1 MCGIAGYLDPERR
14 SGTETMRQIAQR
26 MGDSLRHR
34 GPDAGGVWV
43 DHDGGVALAHRRL
56 AIIDLSPAGAQPMA
70 SADGRYVITYN
81 GEIYNFPALAEEL
94 RTAGHAI
101 AGGGDTAILLAAIAA
116 WGLVAALRKING
128 IYAFAVWDKQAR
140 TLALARDRMGVK
152 PLYWAQLGTKILFGS
167 ELRAL
172 LQHPECPR
180 AIDRQALAHYFRCGN
195 VPAPHCIIA
204 GIHKLPPA
212 FCIIF
217 APGAEPNLLRYWN
230 LNQLATAAR
239 TAPPAPRNKTE
250 SPPYETALKD
260 MHQLLRHAV
269 GDQMQADVPLGALL
283 SGGID
288 SAAVAALMQ
297 SQSTQPVKTFT
308 IGFRAADFDEAPQAR
323 AVARHLGTAH
333 TETYVTDADARAI
346 VPQLASIYDEPFAD
360 SSQIPTYL
368 VSKIAREQVTVA
380 LSGDGGD
387 EVFLGYNRY
396 RAWEKLEHWPPA
408 LRRMFGQACGL
419 IPAEW
424 FNALGAHLPP
434 QLHIPQLGDKLV
446 KFAALAQGDS
456 ASVYRRLVSWWLNP
470 DELVQGTLPEPLH
483 LSRPAPKDPV
493 AAMQLWDTLG
503 YLPDDVLTKVDRA
516 SMAVALEVRVP
527 LLDHRIVEY
536 SWRLPRS
543 YKLQNGVTKRLL
555 RDVAT
560 QYIPATLLE
569 RPKSGFGVPL
579 AAWLRGPLRPWA
591 EELLS
596 VPSLQAAGLNDAL
609 IRYTWE
615 THLAKR
621 GNHHHKLWTVLMY
634 LAWRQE
640 WGFDG

>member
-1 MCGIAGYLDPERR
+1 MCGIAGHFDPDRR
-14 SGTETMRQIAQR
+14 SGSETMRQIAQR

-81 GEIYNFPALAEEL
+81 GEIYNFPELTDEL
-94 RTAGHAI
+94 RAAGHAI
-101 AGGGDTAILLAAIAA
+101 AGGGDTAVLLAAIAA
-116 WGLVAALRKING
+116 WGLVPALRKLNG
-128 IYAFAVWDKQAR
+128 IFAFAVWDKQNR
-140 TLALARDRMGVK
+140 TLALARDRLGVK
-152 PLYWAQLGTKILFGS
+152 PLYWAQVGAKILFGS

-172 LQHPECPR
+172 LQHPDCPR

-212 FCIIF
+212 YCATF
-217 APGAEPNLLRYWN
+217 AAGAEPTLLRYWN
-230 LNQLATAAR
+230 LNQIATSARAA
-239 TAPPAPRNKTE
+239 P
-250 SPPYETALKD
+250 PPYEIAVKEL
-260 MHQLLRHAV
+260 HQMLRQAV
-269 GDQMQADVPLGALL
+269 AGQMQADVPLGALL

-297 SQSTQPVKTFT
+297 VQSMQPVKTFT

-323 AVARHLGTAH
+323 AVAKHLGTAH

-387 EVFLGYNRY
+387 ETFLGYNRY
-396 RAWEKLEHWPPA
+396 RAWEKLEHWPVP
-408 LRRMFGQACGL
+408 LRRVLGKMCGL
-419 IPAEW
+419 LPAEI
-424 FNALGAHLPP
+424 FNGLGAHLPP
-434 QLHIPQLGDKLV
+434 QWHIPQLGDKLV
-446 KFAALAQGDS
+446 KLAALAQGD
-456 ASVYRRLVSWWLNP
+456 AAAVYRRLVSWWPNP
-470 DELVQGTLPEPLH
+470 EALVEGATPEPLY
-483 LSRPAPKDPV
+483 LSRPAPRDPV
-493 AAMQLWDTLG
+493 AAMQMWDTLG

-527 LLDHRIVEY
+527 LLDHRILEY

-555 RDVAT
+555 RDVA
-560 QYIPATLLE
+560 YKYLPPALLE

-596 VPSLQAAGLNDAL
+596 APSLRAAGLNAAL
-609 IRYTWE
+609 IRFTWE
-615 THLAKR
+615 THLAQR

-634 LAWRQE
+634 MAWRQE